1 MFTIDPDFIVDVMVQ
16 TGYLIQE
23 LAPILEF
30 IFGFQICFYFA
41 LRIVRLFKSL

>member
-16 TGYLIQE
+16 TSYLIQE

-30 IFGFQICFYFA
+30 IFGLQIFFWISI
-41 LRIVRLFKSL
+41 RIIRLLKFI